1 MSNEASQSNRR
12 RRGPMGGGPIGAVE
26 KPKDF
31 KGTLGK
37 MFRYLGRYKFAVLLV
52 VIFAVGSTIF
62 SIIGPKI
69 LGNATT
75 ELFNGLISKVSG
87 GSGINFDEIA
97 RILLW
102 LISLYAVSSLFAFI
116 QGIIMTQVTQ
126 KTTYRLRRDMAAK
139 INRLPMKFFDSKQHG
154 EVLSLVTNDIDTI
167 SNGLNQSAT
176 QLITSVTTIVGVLVM
191 MLSIDWIITLVA
203 LLVLPI
209 SAFFVSQ
216 VVKRSQKYFKAQQ
229 DYLGH
234 VNGQVE
240 ETFGGLDV
248 VQAFNHEEEDLK
260 AFNQANDTLYHAAW
274 KSQFLSGMMH
284 PVMMFVGNLGYVM
297 VAILGG
303 YFAVSG
309 RITVGNIQSF
319 IQYMRSFTQPIAQ
332 IAQVSNMIQSMT
344 AAAERVFAFLE
355 EEEEARIRMHQCLLE
370 QKTFKVRSPLTT
382 CVLVITRTMSLF
394 TISAQKYKK
403 VKKSPLWG
411 PLVQAK
417 QH

>member
-37 MFRYLGRYKFAVLLV
+37 MFRYMGRYKFAVLLV

-102 LISLYAVSSLFAFI
+102 LIGLYAVSSLFAFI

-234 VNGQVE
+234 RQRP
-240 ETFGGLDV
+240 GGR
-248 VQAFNHEEEDLK
+248 NIRR
-260 AFNQANDTLYHAAW
+260 
-274 KSQFLSGMMH
+274 SRRCSG
-284 PVMMFVGNLGYVM
+284 L
-297 VAILGG
+297 
-303 YFAVSG
+303 
-309 RITVGNIQSF
+309 
-319 IQYMRSFTQPIAQ
+319 
-332 IAQVSNMIQSMT
+332 
-344 AAAERVFAFLE
+344 
-355 EEEEARIRMHQCLLE
+355 
-370 QKTFKVRSPLTT
+370 
-382 CVLVITRTMSLF
+382 
-394 TISAQKYKK
+394 
-403 VKKSPLWG
+403 
-411 PLVQAK
+411 
-417 QH
+417 